1 MFKKVTSII
10 LGFVMVFALF
20 AGCSNPKEEG
30 NGKLNVVCTIF
41 PQYDFIRAIA
51 GDKVNLKMIVTPD
64 TEYSSYKP
72 SKRDLKVMKNA
83 DLFVYVGYNFDKW
96 AKEVIEGNENEN
108 FNYVSLVDI
117 CDHVLTID
125 EEGNFESSLLNF
137 IDSYSVIDSNVWA
150 SISNSMVMVSN
161 LSAWLCNL
169 DPANEEFYK
178 ENARNYMEELASVDL
193 QYKTLS
199 NNVSNEV
206 IDVKN
211 PLNYIFSDYNIIPIQ
226 VTELQ
231 KLGINTMER
240 VSKSDFENGV
250 TYLDIVKSNFEKF
263 KNV

>member
-1 MFKKVTSII
+1 MFKKVTSILLAFI
-10 LGFVMVFALF
+10 MVLALL
-20 AGCSNPKEEG
+20 AGCSKPKEED

-51 GDKVNLKMIVTPD
+51 GDKVNLKMIVPPD
-64 TEYSSYKP
+64 KEYSSYKP
-72 SKRDLKVMKNA
+72 SKKDYKAMEEA
-83 DLFVYVGYNFDKW
+83 DLLVYVGYGLDDW
-96 AKEVIEGNENEN
+96 CKEVIENNKNEN

-125 EEGNFESSLLNF
+125 EEGNFQSSMLSF

-150 SISNSMVMVSN
+150 SISNSMVIVSN

-169 DPANEEFYK
+169 DSINEAFYK
-178 ENARNYMEELASVDL
+178 ENARQYMENLAYIDS
-193 QYKTLS
+193 QYVTLS

-211 PLNYIFSDYNIIPIQ
+211 PLNYIYADYNIVPIQ
-226 VTELQ
+226 ETKLQEL
-231 KLGINTMER
+231 GVNTMQS

-250 TYLDIVKSNFEKF
+250 TYLDIVKSNFEKL